1 MRDDLTNACC
11 PEHLDLAGVD
21 VLAPDLGFAD
31 EGGRQPSACD
41 NAGEE
46 TQSQLAVAVM
56 GQARCGGRETGNC
69 GYPSVQ
75 QKVEAGRQPISRP
88 PVSGRR

>member
-1 MRDDLTNACC
+1 MRDDLTNACR

-56 GQARCGGRETGNC
+56 GQASRGGRETGNC
-69 GYPSVQ
+69 RLSFRSAEGR
-75 QKVEAGRQPISRP
+75 GRQTADQ
-88 PVSGRR
+88 